1 MYFVESSILL
11 DANVFDERQE
21 NTKPIVTR
29 FVVPWILRFCFF
41 SLFYT
46 YLELK
51 SMHYSTSFCRNKDS
65 QPEKKKEKK
74 EEKRL

>member
-29 FVVPWILRFCFF
+29 FVVPWIFEI
-41 SLFYT
+41 LFLFTLLYI
-46 YLELK
+46 LGVKKHAL
-51 SMHYSTSFCRNKDS
+51 FNKFLS
-65 QPEKKKEKK
+65 Q
-74 EEKRL
+74 

>member
-29 FVVPWILRFCFF
+29 FVVPWIFEI
-41 SLFYT
+41 LFLLTLLYI
-46 YLELK
+46 LGVKKHAL
-51 SMHYSTSFCRNKDS
+51 FNKFLS
-65 QPEKKKEKK
+65 Q
-74 EEKRL
+74 